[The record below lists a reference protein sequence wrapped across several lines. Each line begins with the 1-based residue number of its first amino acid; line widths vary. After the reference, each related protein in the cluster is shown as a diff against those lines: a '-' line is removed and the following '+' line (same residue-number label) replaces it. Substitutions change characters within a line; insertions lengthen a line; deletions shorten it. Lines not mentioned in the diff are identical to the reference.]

1 MQIITDSFTDKG
13 FTHANCEDYSM
24 DLSGIAESLTTLKM
38 QRYGLA
44 MVSDGC
50 STGKDTHFG
59 SRLICELNSCM
70 RLSDVDLYVP
80 DMGDDD
86 PIYDFSLPT
95 AIKRLQERFSSIIP
109 GKAFTDVSTFMA
121 TLLDTIVVDVDAA
134 DAVFRTRVMGDGL
147 VAYRKR
153 NTNDWTVYR
162 FSFANGA
169 PFYPIYSYVSYD
181 TKNGRMPL
189 AEEYITAFGEPEVL
203 VEQFDVVHGAL
214 PVLVKSHTL
223 RGVKEVAVMQIE
235 ESIAEYD
242 MVMMCSDGIESFMR
256 RQKDDT
262 TNVKHKVEW
271 HVPFSMIAAPFP
283 VVGPGLLRRRA
294 QKFIEKYCPDNG
306 LSHYDDLSVAI
317 IHVA

>member
-1 MQIITDSFTDKG
+1 MQIITDSFTDMG
-13 FTHANCEDYSM
+13 YTHANCEDCAM
-24 DLSGIAESLTTLKM
+24 DRSGVAESYADNGTY
-38 QRYGLA
+38 RYGLA

-70 RLSDVDLYVP
+70 RLRDVELLAGEEDDIYSFDLP
-80 DMGDDD
+80 D
-86 PIYDFSLPT
+86 
-95 AIKRLQERFSSIIP
+95 AIKKIQERFSSILP
-109 GKAFTDVSTFMA
+109 GKALTDVSTFMA
-121 TLLDTIVVDVDAA
+121 TLIDTVVKRSASSNELDG
-134 DAVFRTRVMGDGL
+134 VFNTRVMGDGL

-153 NTNDWTVYR
+153 NTHDWTVYR
-162 FSFANGA
+162 FSFASGA
-169 PFYPIYSYVSYD
+169 PFYPIYSYAIGL
-181 TKNGRMPL
+181 NMPL
-189 AEEYITAFGEPEVL
+189 AAEYIEAFGEPEVV
-203 VEQFDVVHGAL
+203 VEEFDVVHGSL
-214 PVLVKSHTL
+214 PVLLSSRTL
-223 RGVKEVAVMQIE
+223 RGVQEVSVMEIE
-235 ESIAEYD
+235 KSIAEYD

-283 VVGPGLLRRRA
+283 IVGPGLLRRRA

-317 IHVA
+317 IYVE